1 MTTKQKT
8 ILKNVGITLGV
19 LLLIGAVISFAIRKG
34 RDARLV
40 DDTDTTGSSGANY
53 SQVPATTAGSG
64 YTKDEVKAMQV
75 WLIQKAATNNNNAI
89 ISAIRTTGGIDGIIG
104 EGFYTALREA
114 IAQGYVTSLNDLYK
128 KATK

>member
-8 ILKNVGITLGV
+8 ILKNVGIILGV
-19 LLLIGAVISFAIRKG
+19 LLLVGAVVAFAIRKG

-40 DDTDTTGSSGANY
+40 DDTDTTESSGANY
-53 SQVPATTAGSG
+53 SPAPTTGSG
-64 YTKDEVKAMQV
+64 YTKDEVKAMQL
-75 WLIQKAATNNNNAI
+75 WLIQKAATNNNNVI

-114 IAQGYVTSLNDLYK
+114 IAQGYVTSLGDLYK

>member
-8 ILKNVGITLGV
+8 ILKNVGIILGV
-19 LLLIGAVISFAIRKG
+19 LLLIGAVIAFAIRKG

-40 DDTDTTGSSGANY
+40 DDTDTTGSSRANY
-53 SQVPATTAGSG
+53 SPAPTTTGSG
-64 YTKDEVKAMQV
+64 YTKEEVKAMQV
-75 WLIQKAATNNNNAI
+75 WLIQKAATNNNNVI

-114 IAQGYVTSLNDLYK
+114 IAQGYVTSLGDLYK